1 MKIFIAVIALL
12 LFACSP
18 ESPME
23 PTVEPV
29 MEYVP
34 VPVVQMFIMNG
45 DTIYDANQ

>member
-1 MKIFIAVIALL
+1 MKIFIAVAVLILL
-12 LFACSP
+12 ACSP
-18 ESPME
+18 ENPME

-29 MEYVP
+29 MAYVP